1 MHINVSTQQLSI
13 DSALLR
19 KTAQLKR
26 NICPGNRP
34 VIGEQSQGNIAPVH
48 LLLQRT
54 RGARRPGATPAGK
67 RRESSKKEQADD
79 DTGTGCP
86 GPDADHCAARTEAS
100 ISIDAVTTPGKDERG
115 TCPGAPARAD
125 ERRGY
130 PACHQPGRRVGNGAS
145 LHALSPLRL
154 LTAYRILEESAASE
168 DIVQE
173 VFLSIWRKAASYQRQ
188 YGSVH
193 SWLQAIVH
201 NRAIDRVRSAAYR
214 EQQWKSLQRDEREE
228 ERGRE
233 GEQDPASEQP
243 DVWEEAWQRERSL
256 LIRQALAS
264 LPREQRQVIEES
276 YFEGRTHFEIAQ
288 RCNLPL
294 GTVKGRM
301 RLGLQKMR
309 RYLEEHGL
317 DVDF

>member
-1 MHINVSTQQLSI
+1 MTTLVLDAPALMPTIAPREQKQAYPLTPLQHPAKT
-13 DSALLR
+13 SAAPVQAPPREQMSDEDILR
-19 KTAQLKR
+19 A
-26 NICPGNRP
+26 I
-34 VIGEQSQGNIAPVH
+34 SQGEEWAME
-48 LLLQRT
+48 LLYT
-54 RGARRPGATPAGK
+54 RYHRYA
-67 RRESSKKEQADD
+67 
-79 DTGTGCP
+79 
-86 GPDADHCAARTEAS
+86 
-100 ISIDAVTTPGKDERG
+100 
-115 TCPGAPARAD
+115 
-125 ERRGY
+125 Y
-130 PACHQPGRRVGNGAS
+130 S
-145 LHALSPLRL
+145 L
-154 LTAYRILEESAASE
+154 AYRILEESAASE